1 MSGTKTIS
9 KSTAHR
15 IDPHDPVFDEFVD
28 ARDVGDTE
36 GMERAARMTVP
47 GDEYAEAQEER
58 HAEQRNLR

>member
-1 MSGTKTIS
+1 MSETKTTS
-9 KSTAHR
+9 STTAGR

-36 GMERAARMTVP
+36 GMERAARMMGP

-58 HAEQRNLR
+58 HADQRNLR